1 MPYQSE
7 VNGEAKQLCWAFFF
21 LLMMAAILC
30 NDSRLMECGKW
41 GHIVEFGLFCLKTSK
56 AVHYIFFSKLMVHD
70 ITTF

>member
-1 MPYQSE
+1 
-7 VNGEAKQLCWAFFF
+7 
-21 LLMMAAILC
+21 MMAAILC